1 MKLKQHFFTRLTSN
15 FNDWK
20 KPSGSNGKCTSSNG
34 TLYEEIHGFGW
45 EEWLFEEY
53 HANKNKAN
61 HTCHGFI
68 EAFNNRNSNIGIG
81 RLYLYTKVGKN
92 KNGIK
97 PGSYYVGYID
107 NVKKIKPLSRKF
119 NDVREDLN
127 EAEISGNRFSSM
139 LLYAYNITFQVKD
152 VHVNCPKV
160 YSQPIKLK
168 VGQYRFGLYNTNKH
182 TNFMKT
188 IKIYQ

>member
-15 FNDWK
+15 FNNWK
-20 KPSGSNGKCTSSNG
+20 TPSGRDGKCQSLSG
-34 TLYEEIHGFGW
+34 ALYEEIHGFGW

-53 HANKNKAN
+53 HANKNKPN

-68 EAFNNRNSNIGIG
+68 QAFNNKNLNVGID

-92 KNGIK
+92 KSGIK
-97 PGSYYVGYID
+97 PGCYYVGYID
-107 NVKKIKPLSRKF
+107 NIKKIKPLSRKF

-127 EAEISGNRFSSM
+127 EAEISGNGFRSM

-152 VHVNCPKV
+152 VHVNFPKV
-160 YSQPIKLK
+160 YCKPIRLK
-168 VGQYRFGLYNTNKH
+168 QGQYRFGLYIMNKH
-182 TNFMKT
+182 TNFIRT
-188 IKIYQ
+188 I